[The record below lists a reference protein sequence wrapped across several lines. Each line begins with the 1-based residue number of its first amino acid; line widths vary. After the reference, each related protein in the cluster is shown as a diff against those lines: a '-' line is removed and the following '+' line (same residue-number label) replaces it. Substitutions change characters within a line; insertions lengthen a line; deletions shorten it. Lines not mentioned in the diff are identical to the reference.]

1 MTTNHNSYIN
11 PLAVTDG
18 ERRAEYTKRR
28 KVYTEDSF
36 PFELREK
43 QEQKGWSVLRE
54 NKTNVRM
61 RIPKSIDEILE
72 NRFWNVL
79 YRFGY
84 DELNIG
90 RSFQIK
96 LNTKDKAL
104 TKQIDVFAKDDET
117 VIVAECKASELPRQ
131 RSMQKDL
138 GEFASLQKPIASA
151 IKKHYGSSFQP
162 KILWFFVT
170 DKVRWAANDLE
181 RASENNIHVVQN
193 KELLYF
199 EEISKKLGSAARFQ
213 FHAEYLAKQK
223 VPALSGR
230 AIPAV
235 KTKIGGKTAY
245 FFSARPIDI
254 LRIAFV
260 NHRDLRDPTGA
271 PAYQRLVNPGRL
283 KEIGSFLD
291 GGGFF
296 PNTILLNFHR
306 APTFNYKT
314 KDDLTGVQFGE
325 IVLPDRYKSCWVI
338 DGQHRLYGTR
348 FAETTVAEDP
358 LFFIAFSGIDTAEEA
373 DIFVTINA
381 KQTKVPPRLLA
392 ELDGEVKWNSSSP
405 KERLSAIASRAV
417 DLLNNQGAGPFEGK
431 IATPGVSTSTDQPL
445 TLPLFQQAIQQ
456 SRLLGSINAR
466 SKDFMPG
473 PCWDSNSE
481 QSLHRLV
488 DLLSWYFG
496 QLESVNPSRWH
507 MGKAGNL
514 CSNFGVAGH
523 IRLLGELLKFIE
535 IKEKFDPA
543 QADLNEL
550 YSAIGSHL
558 TPVLSLIKDA
568 GAEEFR
574 EKFQVPFGS
583 GGVPRYFFALVEII
597 RIKYSDFEPD
607 GFEEFIQTISNEVSE
622 QADKDVRWV
631 QTAVPTYVLDVLKNR
646 DGTKFFEKGVPKQ
659 IQKACQA
666 KRIDDDVDK
675 QLPVET
681 YLDWLDIKKVAED
694 KANRPLVKEALSIKL
709 DDDPSGRHIYFS
721 WFDTFNE
728 IRRIAAHPA
737 GRHYTQADIDFL
749 NHIVGRLQSQ
759 LPPHITENINASV
772 S

>member
-1 MTTNHNSYIN
+1 MDKNQFG
-11 PLAVTDG
+11 PLAITDG
-18 ERRAEYTKRR
+18 ERRAEYAKR
-28 KVYTEDSF
+28 KKAYNEESF

-43 QEQKGWSVLRE
+43 QEAQGWSLLRE
-54 NKTNVRM
+54 NKTNIRM
-61 RIPKSIDEILE
+61 RVPKSIDEVLE

-84 DELNIG
+84 DELNVG
-90 RSFQIK
+90 RSFKIQ
-96 LNTKDKAL
+96 LNVKDAPL

-131 RSMQKDL
+131 RSMQKDI
-138 GEFASLQKPIASA
+138 GEFASLQRPIANA
-151 IKKHYGSSFQP
+151 IKRHYGVSYKP

-170 DKVRWAANDLE
+170 DKIRWAANDLE

-199 EEISKKLGSAARFQ
+199 EEISKKLGHAARFQ
-213 FHAEYLAKQK
+213 FHAEYLARQK

-235 KTKIGGKTAY
+235 KTKIGGKVAY
-245 FFSARPIDI
+245 FFSALPIDI

-271 PAYQRLVNPGRL
+271 PAYQRLVNPARL
-283 KEIGSFLD
+283 KEIGAFLD

-306 APTFNYKT
+306 APTFNFKT
-314 KDDLTGVQFGE
+314 KDDVTGVQFGE

-348 FAETTVAEDP
+348 FAGDSASDAP
-358 LFFIAFSGIDTAEEA
+358 LFFIAFSGVDTAEEA

-392 ELDGEVKWNSSSP
+392 ELDGEVKWNSSSI
-405 KERLSAIASRAV
+405 KERLAAIASRAV

-431 IATPGVSTSTDQPL
+431 VATPGVSTTTEQPL

-456 SRLLGSINAR
+456 SKLLGGINAR
-466 SKDFMPG
+466 TKDFIPG
-473 PCWDSNSE
+473 PCWESNSE
-481 QSLHRLV
+481 KSLHRLV
-488 DLLSWYFG
+488 EFLSWHFG
-496 QLESVNPSRWH
+496 EVEASNPARWH
-507 MGKAGNL
+507 AGKAGHL

-523 IRLLGELLKFIE
+523 IRLLGELLKYVE
-535 IKEKFDPA
+535 NKEKFDPA
-543 QADLNEL
+543 QAELSEL
-550 YSAIGSHL
+550 YTALSTYL
-558 TPVLSLIKDA
+558 EPVLDVIKETGD
-568 GAEEFR
+568 EDFR
-574 EKFQVPFGS
+574 ERFQVPFGS
-583 GGVPRYFFALVEII
+583 GGVPRYFFALVEIV
-597 RIKYSDFEPD
+597 RQAHADFEPD
-607 GFEEFIQTISNEVSE
+607 GFEEFIQTISNEVAE

-631 QTAVPTYVLDVLKNR
+631 QTAVPMYVLNVLRNR
-646 DGTKFFEKGVPKQ
+646 DGAKFFEKGVPKQ

-681 YLDWLDIKKVAED
+681 YLDWLDIKKIAED

-709 DDDPSGRHIYFS
+709 EDDPSGRHIYFS

-749 NHIVGRLQSQ
+749 NHIVPSLRSQ
-759 LPPHITENINASV
+759 LPLHITENINATV